1 MGSGSTQ
8 QHGGLVGGD
17 EAPQAL
23 GEDARTG
30 RGLVELAVEVMEQLP
45 DGLGVR
51 GVREANGAIGRIANR

>member
-1 MGSGSTQ
+1 VEFGSTQ

-17 EAPQAL
+17 EATQAL